1 MRPID
6 KQYILD
12 VKKRLPAGKSRE
24 ALLKNLYESVHTYC
38 EERPSANLDELYKL
52 FGTPDEI
59 AESFEEASSSSS
71 KPADNALTM
80 RVLFLSAVALAA
92 VCIIALVS
100 NRKGTMPS
108 EIVNGDVGIAG
119 SSLSADAS
127 SSDAYAVP
135 DGIGEN
141 TSRPL
146 GDYEKYDIY
155 HVGDII
161 TYRIPEGGEYPA
173 TDSNIE
179 AYVSENGEEI
189 GQTVEYSVKDAVLYD
204 NLESSGLTQED
215 LDRICSSSEAGWIQ
229 DKSSCHFAVI
239 TLNVKYARKEGVQ
252 NLAQN
257 ANILN
262 LTNSFHLLTYAL
274 LDKGLNYD
282 PVPLVWYKSD
292 DASSQGIFSS
302 PQVSDKTET
311 ETEYRIGFVLSDM
324 TNPQDGL
331 LLHIGSDTDSSVYVD
346 LGVNGCQWGRFSL
359 TPNKEG

>member
-38 EERPSANLDELYKL
+38 EEHPSDDLDELYKR

-80 RVLFLSAVALAA
+80 RVLFVSAVALAA

-108 EIVNGDVGIAG
+108 EIVDGDVGIAG

-146 GDYEKYDIY
+146 GDYKQYDIY

-173 TDSNIE
+173 TDSNTE
-179 AYVSENGEEI
+179 AYVSENDEAIE
-189 GQTVEYSVKDAVLYD
+189 QTVEYSVKDAVLYD
-204 NLESSGLTQED
+204 NLESSGLTQEE

-229 DKSSCHFAVI
+229 DKSSCRFAVI
-239 TLNVKYARKEGVQ
+239 TLKIKHFRKEGVQ
-252 NLAQN
+252 NLLRYAD
-257 ANILN
+257 ILN
-262 LTNSFHLLTYAL
+262 PAKSFHLLTYAL
-274 LDKGLNYD
+274 LDKGINYD
-282 PVPLVWYKSD
+282 PAPLVWYRSND
-292 DASSQGIFSS
+292 ESSQGIYSS
-302 PQVSDKTET
+302 SKDSYKSEM
-311 ETEYRIGFVLSDM
+311 ETEYRIGFLLSDL
-324 TNPQDGL
+324 TKPQDGL
-331 LLHIGSDTDSSVYVD
+331 LLHIEPETDSNIYVD
-346 LGVNGCQWGRFSL
+346 LGID
-359 TPNKEG
+359 E

>member
-38 EERPSANLDELYKL
+38 EEHPSDDLDELYKR

-59 AESFEEASSSSS
+59 AESFNEARSSYS

-80 RVLFLSAVALAA
+80 RVLFVSAVALAA

-108 EIVNGDVGIAG
+108 EIVDGDVGIAG

-146 GDYEKYDIY
+146 GDHEKYDIY

-179 AYVSENGEEI
+179 ASVSENGEGI

-204 NLESSGLTQED
+204 NLESSGLTQEE
-215 LDRICSSSEAGWIQ
+215 LDRIRSSSEAGWIQ
-229 DKSSCHFAVI
+229 DKSSCRFAVI
-239 TLNVKYARKEGVQ
+239 TLNVKFTKKEGVQ
-252 NLAQN
+252 NIAHY
-257 ANILN
+257 ADILN
-262 LTNSFHLLTYAL
+262 PAKSFHLLTYAL
-274 LDKGLNYD
+274 LDKGINYD
-282 PVPLVWYKSD
+282 PAPLVWYRSND
-292 DASSQGIFSS
+292 EYSQGIYSS
-302 PQVSDKTET
+302 SKDSYKSEI
-311 ETEYRIGFVLSDM
+311 ETEYRIGFLLSDL
-324 TNPQDGL
+324 TKPQDGL
-331 LLHIGSDTDSSVYVD
+331 LLHIEPETDSNIYVD
-346 LGVNGCQWGRFSL
+346 LGID
-359 TPNKEG
+359 E

>member
-38 EERPSANLDELYKL
+38 EEHPSDDLDELYKR

-59 AESFEEASSSSS
+59 AESFNEARSSYS
-71 KPADNALTM
+71 KPANSALPKYALL
-80 RVLFLSAVALAA
+80 VAAIALAT
-92 VCIIALVS
+92 VCFITIVS
-100 NRKGTMPS
+100 KHKGKTPS
-108 EIVNGDVGIAG
+108 SIVDSDVGNAD
-119 SSLSADAS
+119 SSLSANVP
-127 SSDAYAVP
+127 SSDTAI
-135 DGIGEN
+135 DSDDIDED
-141 TSRPL
+141 TSQPF
-146 GDYEKYDIY
+146 GNYEKYDIY

-161 TYRIPEGGEYPA
+161 THLIQEGNEHPA

-229 DKSSCHFAVI
+229 DKSSCRFAVI

-346 LGVNGCQWGRFSL
+346 LGVNGDGSR
-359 TPNKEG
+359 